1 MAPLKLR
8 GLILN
13 KNVVIIGGGYGGL
26 RAVEFL
32 AKHHDINITL
42 VDKNPY
48 HYLQTEAYGYI
59 AGRFDIHDV
68 AIDLQK
74 WCLGFKRKVLFI
86 NKRADSID
94 FDNQLVLVE
103 EKTLHYDY
111 LVIATGAQ
119 TNFFSFIEGLK
130 ENSHGVKNLQR
141 AHDFRQEF
149 EDIIYKQLQSAEH
162 ADKQEINLAIGGAGL
177 SGVEVAAEMANV
189 IQTYS
194 KTIGD
199 RARAIKIYLIDA
211 GETILPGM
219 SSYIILNTQKRLEK
233 LGVKI
238 LTSAFISNVDNSYI
252 YFKDGKKLHYHF
264 MIFTGGIKAG
274 NLNNALE
281 CDKNRIGQFIAD
293 EELNIKGKKNV
304 FAIGD
309 CVEIRDSEGNML
321 PPTAQIAEKS
331 AEYVAE
337 CIRKRID
344 LKQTEPFDAKVS
356 GMFIALGGKYAVG
369 EMFKYIKVKG
379 YTAYLLKKAI
389 THAYYLGL
397 HLRINTGYK
406 NRNIPR

>member
-1 MAPLKLR
+1 MSKS
-8 GLILN
+8 
-13 KNVVIIGGGYGGL
+13 VVIIGGGYGGL

-32 AKHHDINITL
+32 AKHHDINVTL
-42 VDKNPY
+42 IDKNPY

-59 AGRFDIHDV
+59 AGRFDIHDI

-74 WCLGFKRKVLFI
+74 WCLGFKRKVLFVNEI
-86 NKRADSID
+86 AASID
-94 FDNQLVLVE
+94 FGKQEVITE
-103 EKTLHYDY
+103 TKSLHYDY
-111 LVIATGAQ
+111 LVIASGAQ

-130 ENSHGVKNLQR
+130 EHSHGVKNLQR

-149 EDIIYKQLQSAEH
+149 EDIIYKQLQSEEH
-162 ADKQEINLAIGGAGL
+162 ADKNEINLAIGGAGL

-189 IQTYS
+189 IQAYS

-211 GETILPGM
+211 SETILPGM
-219 SSYIILNTQKRLEK
+219 SSYIVKNTQKRLEK

-238 LTSAFISNVDNSYI
+238 LTGAFISNVDSLYI

-274 NLNNALE
+274 NLNSAVE
-281 CDKNRIGQFIAD
+281 SDKNRIGQFIANQ
-293 EELNIKGKKNV
+293 ELNINGTKNV

-309 CVEIRDSEGNML
+309 CVEIRDGEGNML

-344 LKQTEPFDAKVS
+344 SKQIEPFDASVS

-369 EMFKYIKVKG
+369 EMFKFIKVKG

-397 HLRINTGYK
+397 HLRINAGYK